1 MINILQ
7 EFKET
12 GLEFDKTT
20 QTLTALPFDI
30 QDKSYF
36 NINSYVTDSSFNE
49 VLSKLHYNVMY
60 LYRGCNIG
68 SFSVFDTYLYTV
80 SSSKSQT
87 PYINIQNNYQ
97 STTISQPSLSSSY
110 LGVLLPYDAE
120 KEGNYI
126 FFSNGS
132 SITCIFSNEFN
143 NRLVFTTGNVDP
155 LSGDIQFNNIVDIKT
170 DYTDSLYVFDSTF
183 NNLYQYRIDNFLSNE
198 NIYREKI
205 FIKNLIGGSGGVNQ
219 NNKFNQVKNIAVN
232 KDFVVVQDYG
242 IKGFKL
248 FDKNL
253 NWLGT
258 YVFRKIFEEHVNFP
272 GMAITDD
279 NMLVVGK
286 ETTLLSF
293 NVTKEGIL
301 FKDGA
306 SVQQFFNN
314 AENIQGLHVSPSNK
328 NIIYINSGKSIK
340 KAWLTNLGYILGE
353 FNYNGASN
361 VNLKWV
367 AIAPYNTDSDAVVLY
382 SLISNKEQF
391 SVNVDSVKINSILNE
406 FEFMIYSLHDIKVKK
421 EEYIQDW
428 TILKSLQKVYYNTLL
443 LLQNIKFKFLE
454 KETENYPI
462 IYKKIYNENFLGY
475 SDNLDFNDN
484 FNIGVNEIFQSD
496 VLNRCVR
503 SILELQKTIL
513 IFIINNK
520 SDKTYLSPSPQQGDT
535 GISQYIYF
543 ADDSIILSPNPS
555 DLNIFESLDPAGGIL
570 TSLGGAPYNGIAGIS
585 VTEGVSI

>member
-1 MINILQ
+1 MISILQ
-7 EFKET
+7 EFRAT

-20 QTLTALPFDI
+20 ETLTTLPFDI

-36 NINSYVTDSSFNE
+36 NINNYVTESSFNS
-49 VLSKLHYNVMY
+49 VLSNLHYNLLY

-68 SFSVFDTYLYTV
+68 SFSVFDTYLYTI
-80 SSSKSQT
+80 SSSNSQT
-87 PYINIQNNYQ
+87 PYISLQNNYE
-97 STTISQPSLSSSY
+97 STNISQPTLSSSFI
-110 LGVLLPYDAE
+110 GISLPYDE
-120 KEGNYI
+120 ERRGSYI

-132 SITCIFSNEFN
+132 SITCIFSNEFS
-143 NRLVFTTGNVDP
+143 NRLVFTTDNVDP
-155 LSGDIQFNNIVDIKT
+155 LSGDITFNNIVDIKT
-170 DYTDSLYVFDSTF
+170 DYYNSLYVFDSTF

-205 FIKNLIGGSGGVNQ
+205 FIKNLIGGRGGVNQ

-253 NWLGT
+253 NWVGT
-258 YVFRKIFEEHVNFP
+258 YVFRKMFDEYISFP
-272 GMAITDD
+272 GMTLTENNLLI
-279 NMLVVGK
+279 VGK
-286 ETTLLSF
+286 ETTLISF
-293 NVTKEGIL
+293 IVSKEGIE
-301 FKDGA
+301 FKENF
-306 SVQQFFNN
+306 SVKQFFNSS
-314 AENIQGLHVSPSNK
+314 EQIEGLYISPSNK
-328 NIIYINSGKSIK
+328 NILYLKSNKSVK
-340 KAWLTNLGYILGE
+340 KAWLTSLDYILGE
-353 FNYNGASN
+353 FNYSGQEG
-361 VNLKWV
+361 VNLKWA
-367 AIAPYNTDSDAVVLY
+367 AIAPYNEESDIIVLY
-382 SLISNKEQF
+382 SLISDKEQF

-406 FEFMIYSLHDIKVKK
+406 FDFMIYSLQDIKVKT
-421 EEYIQDW
+421 EEYIQYW
-428 TILKSLQKVYYNTLL
+428 TILKSLQKVYYNTLI

-454 KETENYPI
+454 RDTENYPI

-475 SDNLDFNDN
+475 SENLDFDSN
-484 FNIGVNEIFQSD
+484 FNIGLNEIFQSD

-503 SILELQKTIL
+503 TILELQKTIL

-520 SDKTYLSPSPQQGDT
+520 NNRVYLSPSPQQGDS
-535 GISQYIYF
+535 GIRQYIYF

-555 DLNIFESLDPAGGIL
+555 KLNIFESLDPAGGLL